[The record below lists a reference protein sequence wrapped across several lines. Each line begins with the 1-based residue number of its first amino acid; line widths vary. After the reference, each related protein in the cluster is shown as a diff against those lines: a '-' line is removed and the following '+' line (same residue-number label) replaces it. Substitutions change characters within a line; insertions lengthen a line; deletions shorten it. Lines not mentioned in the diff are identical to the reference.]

1 MPLLTFAS
9 SNYPSTPRS
18 GMVTIWDIQAGVF
31 INRIT
36 VDYYGVLAVNQRII
50 ALLGRDAFC
59 VYDGL
64 TGRRLCDGTLP
75 PSRVVRFDAH
85 WTHGDSFRFAMSSET
100 DGELVTGVYELQPA
114 SSPPLVVVNSFP
126 APLHH
131 GEFCFSPITLHACLY
146 TLDEVVILNLRDS
159 KVLFQSKG
167 LQGYSDPVPRFSPD
181 GRFFAFKAREREITV
196 LENTPAGYV
205 TWSVLKPRLE
215 FEEFS
220 FSPFGSSI
228 MSWGLDGIQL
238 LDYSNPR
245 SAPSPA
251 KIGSD
256 NQYRR
261 HLVAYS
267 QDGTRIITARKGS
280 SVVTVL
286 DTLSGTPQ
294 RSVNTN
300 VPILG
305 LGIVG
310 DTIYI
315 TDAHELVSWD
325 LEACGTV
332 QGARGAG
339 RVTVN
344 LALHTRADD
353 VKYAVFSRDCSQ
365 IAFATYHTVLLY
377 DVRAQGIVGQHR
389 EDREIMTISFSPGGC
404 DLHVDF
410 FDGGLG
416 THLRVVEM
424 ETGRDQ
430 CCMDT
435 TWFEYGIIRSHHSY
449 GDRDESQWVE
459 DSGGNK
465 VLWLPPS
472 WRAEYISAVRWD
484 GNFLALV
491 DGTNPVPIIIEFQ
504 PRSLLSLTC
513 STDT

>member
-1 MPLLTFAS
+1 MSKPVPWVVFRMPLLTFAS

-205 TWSVLKPRLE
+205 THSVLKPRLQLYQ
-215 FEEFS
+215 FS
-220 FSPFGSSI
+220 FSPFGTSI
-228 MSWGLDGIQL
+228 MSWGPKGTQL
-238 LDYSNPR
+238 LDYSTRR

-256 NQYRR
+256 DQYGD
-261 HLVAYS
+261 HLVACS
-267 QDGTRIITARKGS
+267 KDGTLIITARKRDN
-280 SVVTVL
+280 VVTVL

-300 VPILG
+300 VSILG

-332 QGARGAG
+332 QGARGTG

-344 LALHTRADD
+344 LAPHTDADD
-353 VKYAVFSRDCSQ
+353 VRYAAFSRDCSQ
-365 IAFATYHTVLLY
+365 IAFATDYTVFLY
-377 DVRAQGIVGQHR
+377 DVRVRGIVSQHR
-389 EDREIMTISFSPGGC
+389 EYERIMDISFPPGGC
-404 DLHVDF
+404 HPRVTTSSFESDLMEYMKTFWPEDKI
-410 FDGGLG
+410 
-416 THLRVVEM
+416 LR
-424 ETGRDQ
+424 
-430 CCMDT
+430 
-435 TWFEYGIIRSHHSY
+435 SSHSY
-449 GDRDESQWVE
+449 GVRREWVE

-465 VLWLPPS
+465 VLWLPLS
-472 WRAEYISAVRWD
+472 WRTEYRWDIKWD
-484 GNFLALV
+484 GNFLALI
-491 DGTNPVPIIIEFQ
+491 DSKHPVPIIIEFQ
-504 PRSLLSLTC
+504 PRSLLSLTR
-513 STDT
+513 STDI